1 MVTKLGIVGAI
12 LLGVG
17 LIAGFVPFTSGF
29 YDCGSA
35 FVPSSHER
43 EFARVND
50 LADLQPGRPTVDP
63 PASQC
68 DDLRLLV
75 RMPAFGLVAAGG
87 AVLISRWYV
96 ATQSAGRARAGW
108 PTTPT

>member
-17 LIAGFVPFTSGF
+17 LLAGFVPFTSGF

-35 FVPSSHER
+35 FVPSSR
-43 EFARVND
+43 EQESARVKD
-50 LADLQPGRPTVDP
+50 VYRRYSPGPGP
-63 PASQC
+63 YLPASQC
-68 DDLRLLV
+68 DERRWLV
-75 RMPAFGLVAAGG
+75 RIPAFGLVAAGG